1 MKINPSDI
9 RAMVRIATKRTGT
22 PVHDEDLEQEIALRA
37 VEAFRRIDQVTH
49 PRALLM
55 KIVHDTVREHWR
67 RRRSSEG
74 LDSIDERIISE
85 APAFEHDLDLGR
97 RIELLRRALGQ
108 LPDSKRIL
116 LELFYTHDY
125 STSQI
130 ADIQGKSV
138 SAVKMQLLRSR
149 QSLARVVRSL
159 ANKKSR

>member
-9 RAMVRIATKRTGT
+9 RAMVHIATKRTGT

-37 VEAFRRIDQVTH
+37 VEAFRRIAQVTH

-55 KIVHDTVREHWR
+55 KIVHDTVGEHWR
-67 RRRSSEG
+67 RRRSSEDP
-74 LDSIDERIISE
+74 DSIDERIISQT
-85 APAFEHDLDLGR
+85 PAFEHDLDLGR
-97 RIELLRRALGQ
+97 RIELLRRALGL
-108 LPDSKRIL
+108 LPDSKRML

-149 QSLARVVRSL
+149 QSLARIV
-159 ANKKSR
+159 